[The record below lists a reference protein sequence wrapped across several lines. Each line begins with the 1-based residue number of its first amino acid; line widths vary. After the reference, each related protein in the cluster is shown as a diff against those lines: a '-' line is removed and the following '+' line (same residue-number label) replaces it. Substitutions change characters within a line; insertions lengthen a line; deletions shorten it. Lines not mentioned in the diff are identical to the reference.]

1 MVHKLLQ
8 LRKHRYITHCVP
20 TRPAGPRPI
29 LPTCPRP
36 PGTRQTRPSGI
47 RPPLPACPAPTTG
60 PTQPARRA
68 PARQQPPD
76 PPSRH
81 PPDPVAQHPTVSCP
95 RPTVPPVPPCPRP
108 PLGRPWAFRL
118 GPAPPAVSKPE
129 GGFVVATTKDRNK
142 DGFFRR
148 NFNQLPQSI
157 KDEYPKATPKEK
169 RRLVNDVV
177 ARDDSSGMWYISVKA
192 AILKEWQEKYLDV
205 RKDKGVITKPGG
217 LAAALWGGWAG
228 LDEAR
233 RRGEVW
239 TVTAEGREWYQ
250 WREFSEV
257 EREGH
262 RGGLAIE
269 GTRKLDIVDYNKIN
283 KTLSQYGCSLDLQ
296 PGAIGDTDRSSKLAD
311 LPKKVLDNLGKVQK
325 ACDRAIGDAKGL
337 FRRIDELSHSDP
349 TAKALGV
356 KLKADWEATPSQD
369 SV

>member
-1 MVHKLLQ
+1 
-8 LRKHRYITHCVP
+8 
-20 TRPAGPRPI
+20 
-29 LPTCPRP
+29 
-36 PGTRQTRPSGI
+36 
-47 RPPLPACPAPTTG
+47 
-60 PTQPARRA
+60 
-68 PARQQPPD
+68 
-76 PPSRH
+76 
-81 PPDPVAQHPTVSCP
+81 
-95 RPTVPPVPPCPRP
+95 
-108 PLGRPWAFRL
+108 
-118 GPAPPAVSKPE
+118 
-129 GGFVVATTKDRNK
+129 
-142 DGFFRR
+142 
-148 NFNQLPQSI
+148 
-157 KDEYPKATPKEK
+157 
-169 RRLVNDVV
+169 
-177 ARDDSSGMWYISVKA
+177 MWYINVKA

-233 RRGEVW
+233 KRGEVW

-262 RGGLAIE
+262 RGGLVTE
-269 GTRKLDIVDYNKIN
+269 GTRKLDLADYTKIN
-283 KTLSQYGCSLDLQ
+283 KTLSQYGCTLDLQ
-296 PGAIGDTDRSSKLAD
+296 PGAIGDIDRSSKLAD
-311 LPKKVLDNLGKVQK
+311 LPKKVLDNLSKVQK